1 MGGAMRNF
9 FKKDGRIYEFE
20 PDGSQD
26 HLITDGMIRLTED
39 EVFLHLNPVLTQAE
53 KRLQMPFLK
62 PADFEIKLYQAG
74 KYELVKDYID
84 THASLPVQIA
94 YNKATYYNRTDPFI
108 LVIMN
113 DLNITDDEMDAIWE
127 SELKF

>member
-1 MGGAMRNF
+1 MGGTMRNF

-53 KRLQMPFLK
+53 KRLKMPFLK

-84 THASLPVQIA
+84 TRASLPVQIA
-94 YNKATYYNRTDPFI
+94 YNRATYYNRTDPFI

>member
-1 MGGAMRNF
+1 MRNF

-53 KRLQMPFLK
+53 KRLKMPFLK

-84 THASLPVQIA
+84 TRASLPVQIA
-94 YNKATYYNRTDPFI
+94 YNRATYYNRTDPFI

>member
-62 PADFEIKLYQAG
+62 PAEFEIKLYQAG

-84 THASLPVQIA
+84 TRANLPVQIA
-94 YNKATYYNRTDPFI
+94 YNRATYYNRTDPFI